1 LDAELPHFSPHD
13 LRSTA
18 RSHLSR
24 LGVSIVVAERCLN
37 HSLGGL
43 VAVYDQHDYM
53 QERRRALELWAN
65 VLADAE
71 GGRDS
76 NVTALRGFMMGSTR
90 SLPAVRCSR
99 RTRRPLIEDDIPDLL
114 RIICPDPT

>member
-1 LDAELPHFSPHD
+1 MGKLTDRRLEEWVRAGNSIKGKSDGEGLALARLDAELPHFSPHD

-24 LGVSIVVAERCLN
+24 LGVSIIVAERCLN

-65 VLADAE
+65 VLANAE
-71 GGRDS
+71 AGRERT
-76 NVTALRGFMMGSTR
+76 VAALRI
-90 SLPAVRCSR
+90 AA
-99 RTRRPLIEDDIPDLL
+99 
-114 RIICPDPT
+114 